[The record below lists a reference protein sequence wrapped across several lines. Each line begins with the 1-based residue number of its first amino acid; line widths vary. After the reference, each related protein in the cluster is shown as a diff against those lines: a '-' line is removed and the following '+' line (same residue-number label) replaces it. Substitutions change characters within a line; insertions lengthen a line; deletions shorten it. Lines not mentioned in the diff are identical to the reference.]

1 MTLADIGL
9 KLMEVVGGGLGVFL
23 ATNLVKLSD
32 KIPWVKQGQVAK
44 VRAVAVLLSA
54 IATVL
59 FGLVDKNL
67 TPTNVQNLL
76 MDLGTCLAIWGG
88 AHVTHTQLSGT
99 KDETPPQA

>member
-1 MTLADIGL
+1 MTLADLGL
-9 KLMEVVGGGLGVFL
+9 KFAEVAGGGLGVFF
-23 ATNLVKLSD
+23 ATNFVKLSD
-32 KIPWVKQGQVAK
+32 KIPWIKQGQVAK

-76 MDLGTCLAIWGG
+76 MDIGTCLAIWAG
-88 AHVTHTQLSGT
+88 AHVTYSQLSGT
-99 KDETPPQA
+99 KEQEPPKT